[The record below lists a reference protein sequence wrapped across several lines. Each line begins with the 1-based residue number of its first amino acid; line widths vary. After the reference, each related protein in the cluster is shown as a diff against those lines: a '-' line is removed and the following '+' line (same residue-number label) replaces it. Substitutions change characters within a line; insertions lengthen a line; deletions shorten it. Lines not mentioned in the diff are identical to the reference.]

1 MSNNYKEGSGANKI
15 KPWDIEATNLSA
27 NFGYILCIGIKN
39 LGEKNTRCYS
49 VDDYPLYKKDPTNDS
64 ALLEDAAK
72 DLADSGAW
80 VTWYGGGFDVPFV
93 QTRLLY
99 HGMKPLPMI
108 PHIDGWRIAKYKMK
122 LNSNRLAT
130 VSSFLDIE
138 EKTPL
143 NGPIW
148 IKASAG
154 DNKALQYIKEHCVQ
168 DVIVLEQA
176 FNRIK
181 PLMSNSPNLSLLKS
195 LESRGDGVQLCP
207 ICASPDLQM
216 RGRSITA
223 TGSRQRFQCKDCGGW
238 SRGRVERVKGLEAR
252 T

>member
-1 MSNNYKEGSGANKI
+1 MTEAKYDKI

-39 LGEKNTRCYS
+39 LNEPNKKTRIYS

-64 ALLEDAAK
+64 ALLEDAGK
-72 DLADSGAW
+72 DLEDAGAW
-80 VTWYGGGFDVPFV
+80 ITWYGGGFDVPFV
-93 QTRLLY
+93 QTRRLF
-99 HGMKPLPMI
+99 HKMKPLPMV

-130 VSSFLDIE
+130 VSTFLEVE
-138 EKTPL
+138 EKTAL

-154 DNKALQYIKEHCVQ
+154 DRDALRYIKEHCVQ
-168 DVIVLEQA
+168 DVIVLEQV
-176 FNRIK
+176 FKKIR

-195 LESRGDGVQLCP
+195 LEARDGDNQLCP
-207 ICASPDLQM
+207 ICCSPELEK
-216 RGRSITA
+216 RGQSITA
-223 TGSRQRFQCKDCGGW
+223 TGARQRYQCKECGCW

-252 T
+252 S